1 MQVRE
6 ETITVPEVAKMLR
19 LSRQTIYNFVR
30 DGKLPC
36 FKIGSK
42 VRFHRADIEAL
53 MNTTPTTQSQGET
66 NE

>member
-1 MQVRE
+1 MQARE

-36 FKIGSK
+36 FKIGTK
-42 VRFHRADIEAL
+42 VRFRRADIEAL
-53 MNTTPTTQSQGET
+53 MNPTPTTQSQGET

>member
-1 MQVRE
+1 MQARE

-36 FKIGSK
+36 FKIGTK
-42 VRFHRADIEAL
+42 VRFRRADIEAL
-53 MNTTPTTQSQGET
+53 MNPTSTTQSQGET